1 MNKPTL
7 KEQAHGEI
15 EKIFRIL
22 LPQNGLS
29 VREEQITLCHA
40 MLDTLLKNNIALCD
54 AGVGIGKTYAYL
66 TACILLKKFAPHG
79 PAGSQPVVIST
90 SSVALQDSIIE
101 EYIPFLSRIFLENRV
116 ISKPIRAIVR
126 KGKERFVCDARLS
139 QRLEAV
145 KDKNKNAKQLKA
157 LLSLRTYYD
166 LDSVTGL
173 SGFDRRQVC
182 VPKVCEKTCPLRSAC
197 RYHQYLKEARSAEIF
212 VQICNHNYLLA
223 DAAHRLQEL
232 RPLLNDYRALVIDEA
247 HKLPDAARQMYGKS
261 LSAEDFSELCTLL
274 AKEKYA
280 LAAQRLKEKF
290 TALMG
295 AMCRGELLEEAQRT
309 AFASQVNYYTKYIQA
324 HEGWT
329 FVDIYADQG
338 ITGTSA
344 LKRDEFL
351 RLMRDCRQGK
361 IDRILVKS
369 VSRFARNAQDC
380 IEAVRELRQ
389 LGVTVYFE
397 KEHIN
402 TANMSNEMFLSMM
415 SAFAQEESISI
426 SKNMRK
432 GAVMRMKNGT
442 FRLSQAPYGYYL
454 DEKGILIVQ
463 QEESKIVQRIFGNFL
478 SGMGI
483 QEIAAELQ
491 KEHIPKLNG
500 EPIWSYTG
508 ILYILTNERYIGDE
522 LFQKRYTTD
531 TLPFQKKI
539 NRGQKKQYYAEDTH
553 DPIISREVFRKA
565 QELLKRKS
573 ERHGHQNNGQYTFTS
588 LIVCDECGT
597 NFCRRIAKNQRVLW
611 TCRKHFKGKH
621 LCSME
626 SLNETEIQQ
635 CFLTLYK
642 KLAENRQEILGS
654 YLRQLEELKDKDF
667 MAHPDAMELNRQIAG
682 LLEQNHT
689 LHRLRAKEC
698 IDSAFFIAQSN
709 ELSQKISN
717 LKAELKQYRDLNEY
731 ADFIDNTRLILTILD
746 SPMPVFSSSVFRNIV
761 SRITVTHE
769 TLRFQLVNG
778 LELEEERISGG

>member
-1 MNKPTL
+1 MT
-7 KEQAHGEI
+7 
-15 EKIFRIL
+15 
-22 LPQNGLS
+22 
-29 VREEQITLCHA
+29 
-40 MLDTLLKNNIALCD
+40 
-54 AGVGIGKTYAYL
+54 
-66 TACILLKKFAPHG
+66 
-79 PAGSQPVVIST
+79 
-90 SSVALQDSIIE
+90 
-101 EYIPFLSRIFLENRV
+101 
-116 ISKPIRAIVR
+116 
-126 KGKERFVCDARLS
+126 
-139 QRLEAV
+139 
-145 KDKNKNAKQLKA
+145 
-157 LLSLRTYYD
+157 
-166 LDSVTGL
+166 
-173 SGFDRRQVC
+173 
-182 VPKVCEKTCPLRSAC
+182 
-197 RYHQYLKEARSAEIF
+197 
-212 VQICNHNYLLA
+212 
-223 DAAHRLQEL
+223 
-232 RPLLNDYRALVIDEA
+232 
-247 HKLPDAARQMYGKS
+247 
-261 LSAEDFSELCTLL
+261 
-274 AKEKYA
+274 
-280 LAAQRLKEKF
+280 
-290 TALMG
+290 
-295 AMCRGELLEEAQRT
+295 
-309 AFASQVNYYTKYIQA
+309 FASQVNYYTKYIQA

-667 MAHPDAMELNRQIAG
+667 MAHPDAMELNRQIEDPQKVMNFKKNANCLSVQAVRLENEIYRELG
-682 LLEQNHT
+682 NPKSNSKRLLEIIKQCAQEKYKACHANGDSEET
-689 LHRLRAKEC
+689 EC
-698 IDSAFFIAQSN
+698 LI
-709 ELSQKISN
+709 
-717 LKAELKQYRDLNEY
+717 AELKKLQPMEHFQSQILRK
-731 ADFIDNTRLILTILD
+731 FICKILITPAGAVTI
-746 SPMPVFSSSVFRNIV
+746 
-761 SRITVTHE
+761 
-769 TLRFQLVNG
+769 QLKNG
-778 LELEEERISGG
+778 AII

>member
-1 MNKPTL
+1 MP
-7 KEQAHGEI
+7 EI
-15 EKIFRIL
+15 RVIEPII
-22 LPQNGLS
+22 
-29 VREEQITLCHA
+29 
-40 MLDTLLKNNIALCD
+40 
-54 AGVGIGKTYAYL
+54 
-66 TACILLKKFAPHG
+66 FAP
-79 PAGSQPVVIST
+79 AEKLRVCAYARVSSDST
-90 SSVALQDSIIE
+90 D
-101 EYIPFLSRIFLENRV
+101 
-116 ISKPIRAIVR
+116 
-126 KGKERFVCDARLS
+126 
-139 QRLEAV
+139 QR
-145 KDKNKNAKQLKA
+145 N
-157 LLSLRTYYD
+157 S
-166 LDSVTGL
+166 
-173 SGFDRRQVC
+173 
-182 VPKVCEKTCPLRSAC
+182 
-197 RYHQYLKEARSAEIF
+197 
-212 VQICNHNYLLA
+212 
-223 DAAHRLQEL
+223 
-232 RPLLNDYRALVIDEA
+232 
-247 HKLPDAARQMYGKS
+247 
-261 LSAEDFSELCTLL
+261 
-274 AKEKYA
+274 
-280 LAAQRLKEKF
+280 
-290 TALMG
+290 
-295 AMCRGELLEEAQRT
+295 
-309 AFASQVNYYTKYIQA
+309 FASQVNYYTKYIQA

-778 LELEEERISGG
+778 LELEEERIWRCVNRLEFGTKYCKHSPSLKEPILHQAILNCIQSVFHNKEEIAEAVREAQKKIILFEDAKNNPEVIRQRMQDIDHGMANLLTLAAQSSQIELFEKKFKEMTEEKARLTEQLKQAEEDATTDAKRQKQLDDILKAIDIDIVELTEFDDTFIRRIVEQVTILSKDKIEVRFIGGFSKVGDIPTK

>member
-1 MNKPTL
+1 MP
-7 KEQAHGEI
+7 EI
-15 EKIFRIL
+15 RVIEPII
-22 LPQNGLS
+22 
-29 VREEQITLCHA
+29 
-40 MLDTLLKNNIALCD
+40 
-54 AGVGIGKTYAYL
+54 
-66 TACILLKKFAPHG
+66 FAP
-79 PAGSQPVVIST
+79 AEKLRVCAYARVSSDST
-90 SSVALQDSIIE
+90 D
-101 EYIPFLSRIFLENRV
+101 
-116 ISKPIRAIVR
+116 
-126 KGKERFVCDARLS
+126 
-139 QRLEAV
+139 QR
-145 KDKNKNAKQLKA
+145 N
-157 LLSLRTYYD
+157 S
-166 LDSVTGL
+166 
-173 SGFDRRQVC
+173 
-182 VPKVCEKTCPLRSAC
+182 
-197 RYHQYLKEARSAEIF
+197 
-212 VQICNHNYLLA
+212 
-223 DAAHRLQEL
+223 
-232 RPLLNDYRALVIDEA
+232 
-247 HKLPDAARQMYGKS
+247 
-261 LSAEDFSELCTLL
+261 
-274 AKEKYA
+274 
-280 LAAQRLKEKF
+280 
-290 TALMG
+290 
-295 AMCRGELLEEAQRT
+295 
-309 AFASQVNYYTKYIQA
+309 FASQVNYYTKYIQA

-402 TANMSNEMFLSMM
+402 TASMSNEMFLSMM

-463 QEESKIVQRIFGNFL
+463 QEKAKIVQRIFGDFL

-573 ERHGHQNNGQYTFTS
+573 ERHGHQNNGQYPFTS

-626 SLNETEIQQ
+626 SLNETEIQRY
-635 CFLTLYK
+635 FLTLYK

-709 ELSQKISN
+709 ELGQKISN
-717 LKAELKQYRDLNEY
+717 LKAELKQYRNLNEY

-746 SPMPVFSSSVFRNIV
+746 SPMPVFSASVFRNIV

>member
-1 MNKPTL
+1 MPVAKLIAPTT
-7 KEQAHGEI
+7 KQEI
-15 EKIFRIL
+15 PKLR
-22 LPQNGLS
+22 
-29 VREEQITLCHA
+29 VA
-40 MLDTLLKNNIALCD
+40 
-54 AGVGIGKTYAYL
+54 AYCRVSSNS
-66 TACILLKKFAPHG
+66 ADQRNSFAT
-79 PAGSQPVVIST
+79 Q
-90 SSVALQDSIIE
+90 E
-101 EYIPFLSRIFLENRV
+101 RV
-116 ISKPIRAIVR
+116 
-126 KGKERFVCDARLS
+126 
-139 QRLEAV
+139 
-145 KDKNKNAKQLKA
+145 
-157 LLSLRTYYD
+157 
-166 LDSVTGL
+166 
-173 SGFDRRQVC
+173 
-182 VPKVCEKTCPLRSAC
+182 
-197 RYHQYLKEARSAEIF
+197 
-212 VQICNHNYLLA
+212 
-223 DAAHRLQEL
+223 
-232 RPLLNDYRALVIDEA
+232 
-247 HKLPDAARQMYGKS
+247 
-261 LSAEDFSELCTLL
+261 
-274 AKEKYA
+274 
-280 LAAQRLKEKF
+280 
-290 TALMG
+290 
-295 AMCRGELLEEAQRT
+295 
-309 AFASQVNYYTKYIQA
+309 YTKYIAEKQ
-324 HEGWT
+324 EWEL
-329 FVDIYADQG
+329 VDIFADEG
-338 ITGTSA
+338 LSGMKA
-344 LKRDEFL
+344 DNRPEFQRMIRMCEL
-351 RLMRDCRQGK
+351 HQ
-361 IDRILVKS
+361 IDLILTKS

-463 QEESKIVQRIFGNFL
+463 QEEAKIVQRIFGNFL

-642 KLAENRQEILGS
+642 KPVS
-654 YLRQLEELKDKDF
+654 YTHLTLPTKLE
-667 MAHPDAMELNRQIAG
+667 
-682 LLEQNHT
+682 
-689 LHRLRAKEC
+689 
-698 IDSAFFIAQSN
+698 
-709 ELSQKISN
+709 
-717 LKAELKQYRDLNEY
+717 
-731 ADFIDNTRLILTILD
+731 
-746 SPMPVFSSSVFRNIV
+746 V
-761 SRITVTHE
+761 
-769 TLRFQLVNG
+769 
-778 LELEEERISGG
+778 

>member
-1 MNKPTL
+1 MNQKYLQGLSSNMESPNEAVFFEATPENITAFL
-7 KEQAHGEI
+7 MQHQWAQMSAIGTVDDRSFLTARMGLIDTCPDQAYLLQ
-15 EKIFRIL
+15 KL
-22 LPQNGLS
+22 LPIYAKVQMGDIP
-29 VREEQITLCHA
+29 VPK
-40 MLDTLLKNNIALCD
+40 LKTVPKEIALAEKCPKPD
-54 AGVGIGKTYAYL
+54 WNYL
-66 TACILLKKFAPHG
+66 RWEGYSDKKYQDILSG
-79 PAGSQPVVIST
+79 
-90 SSVALQDSIIE
+90 
-101 EYIPFLSRIFLENRV
+101 
-116 ISKPIRAIVR
+116 
-126 KGKERFVCDARLS
+126 
-139 QRLEAV
+139 
-145 KDKNKNAKQLKA
+145 KA
-157 LLSLRTYYD
+157 LLD
-166 LDSVTGL
+166 
-173 SGFDRRQVC
+173 
-182 VPKVCEKTCPLRSAC
+182 
-197 RYHQYLKEARSAEIF
+197 
-212 VQICNHNYLLA
+212 
-223 DAAHRLQEL
+223 
-232 RPLLNDYRALVIDEA
+232 
-247 HKLPDAARQMYGKS
+247 
-261 LSAEDFSELCTLL
+261 
-274 AKEKYA
+274 
-280 LAAQRLKEKF
+280 
-290 TALMG
+290 
-295 AMCRGELLEEAQRT
+295 
-309 AFASQVNYYTKYIQA
+309 
-324 HEGWT
+324 
-329 FVDIYADQG
+329 
-338 ITGTSA
+338 
-344 LKRDEFL
+344 
-351 RLMRDCRQGK
+351 
-361 IDRILVKS
+361 
-369 VSRFARNAQDC
+369 
-380 IEAVRELRQ
+380 
-389 LGVTVYFE
+389 
-397 KEHIN
+397 IN

>member
-1 MNKPTL
+1 MP
-7 KEQAHGEI
+7 EI
-15 EKIFRIL
+15 RVIEPII
-22 LPQNGLS
+22 
-29 VREEQITLCHA
+29 
-40 MLDTLLKNNIALCD
+40 
-54 AGVGIGKTYAYL
+54 
-66 TACILLKKFAPHG
+66 FAP
-79 PAGSQPVVIST
+79 AEKLRVCAYARVSSDST
-90 SSVALQDSIIE
+90 D
-101 EYIPFLSRIFLENRV
+101 
-116 ISKPIRAIVR
+116 
-126 KGKERFVCDARLS
+126 
-139 QRLEAV
+139 QR
-145 KDKNKNAKQLKA
+145 N
-157 LLSLRTYYD
+157 S
-166 LDSVTGL
+166 
-173 SGFDRRQVC
+173 
-182 VPKVCEKTCPLRSAC
+182 
-197 RYHQYLKEARSAEIF
+197 
-212 VQICNHNYLLA
+212 
-223 DAAHRLQEL
+223 
-232 RPLLNDYRALVIDEA
+232 
-247 HKLPDAARQMYGKS
+247 
-261 LSAEDFSELCTLL
+261 
-274 AKEKYA
+274 
-280 LAAQRLKEKF
+280 
-290 TALMG
+290 
-295 AMCRGELLEEAQRT
+295 
-309 AFASQVNYYTKYIQA
+309 FASQVNYYTKYIQA

-573 ERHGHQNNGQYTFTS
+573 ERHGHQNNGQYALSERT
-588 LIVCDECGT
+588 VCGECGAMYRRT
-597 NFCRRIAKNQRVLW
+597 MWIKRDRTKEDVWRCVNRLEFGTKYCKHSPSLKEPILHQAILNCIQSVFHNKEEIAEAVREAQKKIILFEDAKNNPEVIRQRMQDIDHGMANLLTLAAQSSQIELFEKKFKEMTEEKARLTEQLKQAEEDATTDAKRQKQLDDILKAIDIDIVELTEFDDTFIRRIVEQV
-611 TCRKHFKGKH
+611 T
-621 LCSME
+621 
-626 SLNETEIQQ
+626 
-635 CFLTLYK
+635 
-642 KLAENRQEILGS
+642 ILS
-654 YLRQLEELKDKDF
+654 KDKI
-667 MAHPDAMELNRQIAG
+667 EVR
-682 LLEQNHT
+682 
-689 LHRLRAKEC
+689 
-698 IDSAFFIAQSN
+698 FIGG
-709 ELSQKISN
+709 
-717 LKAELKQYRDLNEY
+717 
-731 ADFIDNTRLILTILD
+731 
-746 SPMPVFSSSVFRNIV
+746 FSKVGDIP
-761 SRITVTHE
+761 TK
-769 TLRFQLVNG
+769 
-778 LELEEERISGG
+778 

>member
-1 MNKPTL
+1 MP
-7 KEQAHGEI
+7 EI
-15 EKIFRIL
+15 RVIEPII
-22 LPQNGLS
+22 
-29 VREEQITLCHA
+29 
-40 MLDTLLKNNIALCD
+40 
-54 AGVGIGKTYAYL
+54 
-66 TACILLKKFAPHG
+66 FAP
-79 PAGSQPVVIST
+79 AEKLRVCAYARVSSDST
-90 SSVALQDSIIE
+90 D
-101 EYIPFLSRIFLENRV
+101 
-116 ISKPIRAIVR
+116 
-126 KGKERFVCDARLS
+126 
-139 QRLEAV
+139 QR
-145 KDKNKNAKQLKA
+145 N
-157 LLSLRTYYD
+157 S
-166 LDSVTGL
+166 
-173 SGFDRRQVC
+173 
-182 VPKVCEKTCPLRSAC
+182 
-197 RYHQYLKEARSAEIF
+197 
-212 VQICNHNYLLA
+212 
-223 DAAHRLQEL
+223 
-232 RPLLNDYRALVIDEA
+232 
-247 HKLPDAARQMYGKS
+247 
-261 LSAEDFSELCTLL
+261 
-274 AKEKYA
+274 
-280 LAAQRLKEKF
+280 
-290 TALMG
+290 
-295 AMCRGELLEEAQRT
+295 
-309 AFASQVNYYTKYIQA
+309 FASQVNYYTKYIQA

-531 TLPFQKKI
+531 TLPF
-539 NRGQKKQYYAEDTH
+539 
-553 DPIISREVFRKA
+553 
-565 QELLKRKS
+565 
-573 ERHGHQNNGQYTFTS
+573 TS

>member
-1 MNKPTL
+1 M
-7 KEQAHGEI
+7 
-15 EKIFRIL
+15 KIKKLLYVILGCIGLALGAVGAVLPL
-22 LPQNGLS
+22 LP
-29 VREEQITLCHA
+29 A
-40 MLDTLLKNNIALCD
+40 FPFLLLAAFCFAKSSEKLHRWFTGTKLYKNNLESYVK
-54 AGVGIGKTYAYL
+54 GQGMTWKTK
-66 TACILLKKFAPHG
+66 I
-79 PAGSQPVVIST
+79 
-90 SSVALQDSIIE
+90 
-101 EYIPFLSRIFLENRV
+101 RI
-116 ISKPIRAIVR
+116 
-126 KGKERFVCDARLS
+126 
-139 QRLEAV
+139 
-145 KDKNKNAKQLKA
+145 
-157 LLSLRTYYD
+157 
-166 LDSVTGL
+166 
-173 SGFDRRQVC
+173 
-182 VPKVCEKTCPLRSAC
+182 
-197 RYHQYLKEARSAEIF
+197 
-212 VQICNHNYLLA
+212 
-223 DAAHRLQEL
+223 
-232 RPLLNDYRALVIDEA
+232 
-247 HKLPDAARQMYGKS
+247 M
-261 LSAEDFSELCTLL
+261 
-274 AKEKYA
+274 
-280 LAAQRLKEKF
+280 
-290 TALMG
+290 
-295 AMCRGELLEEAQRT
+295 
-309 AFASQVNYYTKYIQA
+309 
-324 HEGWT
+324 
-329 FVDIYADQG
+329 
-338 ITGTSA
+338 IT
-344 LKRDEFL
+344 
-351 RLMRDCRQGK
+351 
-361 IDRILVKS
+361 
-369 VSRFARNAQDC
+369 
-380 IEAVRELRQ
+380 
-389 LGVTVYFE
+389 VTVL
-397 KEHIN
+397 
-402 TANMSNEMFLSMM
+402 MSIGFIMM
-415 SAFAQEESISI
+415 H
-426 SKNMRK
+426 
-432 GAVMRMKNGT
+432 AVPVGR
-442 FRLSQAPYGYYL
+442 
-454 DEKGILIVQ
+454 IVLAC
-463 QEESKIVQRIFGNFL
+463 VWVF
-478 SGMGI
+478 
-483 QEIAAELQ
+483 
-491 KEHIPKLNG
+491 HIPKLNG

>member
-145 KDKNKNAKQLKA
+145 KD
-157 LLSLRTYYD
+157 
-166 LDSVTGL
+166 
-173 SGFDRRQVC
+173 
-182 VPKVCEKTCPLRSAC
+182 
-197 RYHQYLKEARSAEIF
+197 
-212 VQICNHNYLLA
+212 
-223 DAAHRLQEL
+223 
-232 RPLLNDYRALVIDEA
+232 
-247 HKLPDAARQMYGKS
+247 
-261 LSAEDFSELCTLL
+261 
-274 AKEKYA
+274 
-280 LAAQRLKEKF
+280 
-290 TALMG
+290 
-295 AMCRGELLEEAQRT
+295 
-309 AFASQVNYYTKYIQA
+309 
-324 HEGWT
+324 
-329 FVDIYADQG
+329 
-338 ITGTSA
+338 
-344 LKRDEFL
+344 
-351 RLMRDCRQGK
+351 
-361 IDRILVKS
+361 
-369 VSRFARNAQDC
+369 
-380 IEAVRELRQ
+380 
-389 LGVTVYFE
+389 
-397 KEHIN
+397 
-402 TANMSNEMFLSMM
+402 
-415 SAFAQEESISI
+415 
-426 SKNMRK
+426 
-432 GAVMRMKNGT
+432 
-442 FRLSQAPYGYYL
+442 
-454 DEKGILIVQ
+454 
-463 QEESKIVQRIFGNFL
+463 
-478 SGMGI
+478 
-483 QEIAAELQ
+483 
-491 KEHIPKLNG
+491 IPKLNG

>member
-1 MNKPTL
+1 MKKYLKRLLSMMMAVLLCFGIVPSNAFAAEYEYDGYISMIDYNGRGYSLSSSLPAPFGGYSTDKFTELRINDLTAFRTAYCIQLGVATHTGIGYDQSDDYAALTMEQKAMINTALTL
-7 KEQAHGEI
+7 GYNVETGTKYGGSAMDEYIATQILIWLIAHGQLGTGYENQIVNEI
-15 EKIFRIL
+15 TANSPAAKTIFQKL
-22 LPQNGLS
+22 
-29 VREEQITLCHA
+29 RENVVTYHTVPSFA
-40 MLDTLLKNNIALCD
+40 TDNPSA
-54 AGVGIGKTYAYL
+54 VGA
-66 TACILLKKFAPHG
+66 
-79 PAGSQPVVIST
+79 
-90 SSVALQDSIIE
+90 
-101 EYIPFLSRIFLENRV
+101 
-116 ISKPIRAIVR
+116 
-126 KGKERFVCDARLS
+126 
-139 QRLEAV
+139 
-145 KDKNKNAKQLKA
+145 
-157 LLSLRTYYD
+157 
-166 LDSVTGL
+166 
-173 SGFDRRQVC
+173 
-182 VPKVCEKTCPLRSAC
+182 
-197 RYHQYLKEARSAEIF
+197 
-212 VQICNHNYLLA
+212 
-223 DAAHRLQEL
+223 
-232 RPLLNDYRALVIDEA
+232 
-247 HKLPDAARQMYGKS
+247 
-261 LSAEDFSELCTLL
+261 
-274 AKEKYA
+274 
-280 LAAQRLKEKF
+280 
-290 TALMG
+290 
-295 AMCRGELLEEAQRT
+295 
-309 AFASQVNYYTKYIQA
+309 
-324 HEGWT
+324 
-329 FVDIYADQG
+329 YADQG